1 MQKTLIF
8 ADDASEIPDG
18 HMVATVT
25 RTGYVVHDNICANP
39 MYILIDFSPTNDGDI
54 IERTVYML
62 LAAGDICERIG
73 INNVDMGHKFELV
86 DIAPYNGVTFAALA
100 IDYIAR
106 HIRHL
111 DITSTKIGLI
121 HPPTGQYAPGCYNT
135 WSDDAT
141 YYVRRSC
148 NYLHGRCVAGCYIID
163 AGCMLSGDCLMM
175 PYSLVVA
182 MDWASHYFDAI
193 REALIGCGVFQVR

>member
-8 ADDASEIPDG
+8 ADDAAEIPDG

-25 RTGYVVHDNICANP
+25 RTGYVVYDNICANP

-62 LAAGDICERIG
+62 LAAGDICERMGICNVAIG
-73 INNVDMGHKFELV
+73 HRCEWIDVAPYHGL
-86 DIAPYNGVTFAALA
+86 DIALLAVNG
-100 IDYIAR
+100 IAKY
-106 HIRHL
+106 IRHL

-148 NYLHGRCVAGCYIID
+148 NYLHGRCVAGRNIID
-163 AGCMLSGDCLMM
+163 AGCMLSGDCVMM